1 MSISTPWLLYLAD
14 GPSYTQELQQATSQP
29 LGLAL
34 QSISSSLLSF
44 GLAFYMSWKLT
55 LVMLAGLPLI
65 IPILSFLSSRLQ
77 PNIAG
82 QQVEMSKAAKHVSNA
97 LTSIETVKCFGG
109 QNIEF
114 ERYVAALRRATAF
127 YYHQVFWFAAQVGVT
142 RMATMGMYVQAF
154 WFGGALLNKGEI
166 TAENIFIAFLGTTMA
181 VGAFMQVMP
190 QLLIL
195 EKGKAAGQKLRAVMV
210 QNSKERHHTTGERA
224 VFDTCIGDIE
234 FREVR
239 SQSYIFLEL
248 CSQL

>member
-1 MSISTPWLLYLAD
+1 MSIANPWLLSIAN
-14 GPSYTQELQQATSQP
+14 GPSYIQELQHATSQP

-34 QSISSSLLSF
+34 QSISSSLLSL

-55 LVMLAGLPLI
+55 LVMLGGLPLI
-65 IPILSFLSSRLQ
+65 VPILSFLSSRLQ

-82 QQVEMSKAAKHVSNA
+82 QQMEMSKTAKHVSNA
-97 LTSIETVKCFGG
+97 LTSIDTVKCFGG

-114 ERYVAALRRATAF
+114 ERYAEVLRRATAF
-127 YYHQVFWFAAQVGVT
+127 YYRQVFWFAAQVGVT

-154 WFGGALLNKGEI
+154 WFGSALLNKGEI
-166 TAENIFIAFLGTTMA
+166 SAENIFIAFLGTTMA
-181 VGAFMQVMP
+181 VGALMQVIP

-210 QNSKERHHTTGERA
+210 QNSKERHHRTDERA
-224 VFDTCIGDIE
+224 VSDTCIGDIE

-239 SQSYIFLEL
+239 SHSHIFSEL
-248 CSQL
+248 CS